1 MVAASKHVERGA
13 KREGENEVKNGPWL
27 CQKDSPK
34 VKKEMGRTANY
45 IAKSLLSGRTGKE
58 WGHVYVF
65 LSHITVAIAYRHYYV
80 SHIRD
85 VVDSRVPSPCL
96 VSPHFD
102 SARGSTGTALDH
114 MAAIGFGSPWVM
126 RCKLEH
132 LHLADPAA
140 EIFSSFLQVAGA
152 ATRAF
157 VLILRGIFSQSD
169 YPLRPTHP
177 RQLTRPVV
185 LAACS
190 LLRTQRIE

>member
-1 MVAASKHVERGA
+1 MR
-13 KREGENEVKNGPWL
+13 
-27 CQKDSPK
+27 
-34 VKKEMGRTANY
+34 RTANY

-65 LSHITVAIAYRHYYV
+65 LSHIVITFAYRHYYV

-85 VVDSRVPSPCL
+85 VNSRVPSPCL

-114 MAAIGFGSPWVM
+114 MAAIRFGSPWVM

-132 LHLADPAA
+132 LHLVDPAA
-140 EIFSSFLQVAGA
+140 KIFSSFLQVAGA
-152 ATRAF
+152 APRAF
-157 VLILRGIFSQSD
+157 VLLLRGIFSQSD
-169 YPLRPTHP
+169 YPLRPTYP

-190 LLRTQRIE
+190 LLRTQGIE